1 MPRPLLTTLAAA
13 ALALALAQPTATTAD
28 ADAAQALLRARAP
41 EHARAALLDA
51 ASLDPNDPRA
61 IHDLAV
67 IELLWLQDP
76 HAAAFLFASLAS
88 DDPSYDRLHNLGVAH
103 AQARAY
109 DDAIAALTAALD
121 HPASPAHHQ
130 LTRAVLADVRL
141 AAGDPVAAAA
151 DYLALHAATGDVRFL
166 YLHYLAR
173 VASGERAEALHD
185 LRRLRDEAGAS
196 APLLIATLY
205 RAAGMGAYAAHELE
219 RSREVALRDAD
230 FEAFTRA
237 SVLLAQQQWLD
248 DQPEQALLT
257 LDDVQLVAR
266 DPALRHTQGS
276 LHLAL
281 GDPEAAY
288 RAFTR
293 GERLDERAA
302 PNEMHTALLIG
313 AVIAADAAGRTSEA
327 FALARELE
335 TRHPSFRELQEGA
348 PSASSALVTLALAHE
363 ARGAGLEAVAVT
375 AAVDL
380 ERLPAYDLLRLGDLH
395 YRAGRYDRARQTYE
409 RALAHPN
416 AASAE
421 RTSASRRVAYA
432 MQAAGNLAAARVSYE
447 AHLAAAPYDT
457 LALHQYGWVLAAA
470 GAIDEARDAWSTAL
484 ARGHEPSAAALERTR
499 DY

>member
-1 MPRPLLTTLAAA
+1 MPRPLLIALAATLAT
-13 ALALALAQPTATTAD
+13 LALAQPTTTTTD
-28 ADAAQALLRARAP
+28 TDAAQALLRARAP
-41 EHARAALLDA
+41 EHARTALLDDA
-51 ASLDPNDPRA
+51 NRDPNDLRA
-61 IHDLAV
+61 VHDLAV

-109 DDAIAALTAALD
+109 DEAITAFAAALE

-141 AAGDPVAAAA
+141 AAGDPTAAAA
-151 DYLALHAATGDVRFL
+151 DYLALHDATGDVRFL
-166 YLHYLAR
+166 YQHYLAR

-205 RAAGMGAYAAHELE
+205 RAAGMSAYATHELE
-219 RSREVALRDAD
+219 RAREVALHDAD

-248 DQPEQALLT
+248 GQPEQALLT

-276 LHLAL
+276 LLLAL
-281 GDPEAAY
+281 GDPERAF

-293 GERLDERAA
+293 GERLDDRAI
-302 PNEMHTALLIG
+302 PSEMHTALLIG
-313 AVIAADAAGRTSEA
+313 AVIAADAAGLAPEA

-335 TRHPSFRELQEGA
+335 GRYPSFRELQDGVPGA
-348 PSASSALVTLALAHE
+348 SGALVTLALAHE
-363 ARGAGLEAVAVT
+363 ARGANLEALAVASG
-375 AAVDL
+375 VDA
-380 ERLPAYDLLRLGDLH
+380 ERLAAYDLLRLGDLH
-395 YRAGRYDRARQTYE
+395 YRAGQYDLARQTYE

-416 AASAE
+416 AAAAE
-421 RTSASRRVAYA
+421 RTTASRRVAYA

-447 AHLAAAPYDT
+447 SHLADAPYDT

-499 DY
+499 EY

>member
-1 MPRPLLTTLAAA
+1 MHRPLLTTLAAT
-13 ALALALAQPTATTAD
+13 LATIALAQPTTTTAD
-28 ADAAQALLRARAP
+28 ATAAQALLRARAP
-41 EHARAALLDA
+41 EHARSALLDD
-51 ASLDPNDPRA
+51 ASRDPNDLRA

-88 DDPSYDRLHNLGVAH
+88 DDPSYDHLHNLGVAH

-109 DDAIAALTAALD
+109 DSAIVAFTAALE
-121 HPASPAHHQ
+121 HPAIPAHHQ

-141 AAGDPVAAAA
+141 AAGDPTGAAD
-151 DYLALHAATGDVRFL
+151 DYLALHAETGDVRFL
-166 YLHYLAR
+166 YQHYLAR
-173 VASGERAEALHD
+173 VASGERADALHD

-196 APLLIATLY
+196 APLLIANLY
-205 RAAGMGAYAAHELE
+205 RAAGMSAYAAHELE
-219 RSREVALRDAD
+219 RAREVALRDAD

-237 SVLLAQQQWLD
+237 SVLLAQLQWLD
-248 DQPEQALLT
+248 GDPEQALLT

-281 GDPEAAY
+281 GDPERAY
-288 RAFTR
+288 QAFTR
-293 GERLDERAA
+293 GERLDERAL
-302 PNEMHTALLIG
+302 PSEMHTALLIG
-313 AVIAADAAGRTSEA
+313 AVTAADAAGRASEA

-335 TRHPSFRELQEGA
+335 ARYPSFRELQDGVPGA
-348 PSASSALVTLALAHE
+348 GGALVTLALAHE
-363 ARGAGLEAVAVT
+363 ARGADLEALAVA
-375 AAVDL
+375 AAIDPNPL
-380 ERLPAYDLLRLGDLH
+380 AAYDLLRLGDLR
-395 YRAGRYDRARQTYE
+395 YRAGQYDLARQAYE
-409 RALAHPN
+409 AALAHPN
-416 AASAE
+416 ATAAE

-447 AHLAAAPYDT
+447 AHLADAPYDT
-457 LALHQYGWVLAAA
+457 LALHQYGWVLAAS
-470 GAIDEARDAWSTAL
+470 GAIDDARDAWSTAL